1 MNYCNSIKQ
10 LILTQQKKYDKIN
23 DKLNLTKKNMFK
35 LLTTFTT
42 KQFSKLTVWLMLFSV
57 AMFGTALIT
66 GTVTTLRDM
75 DANLGILK
83 RQKAPGFD
91 LVDKKVVDQIL
102 GKKQIKVKAVS
113 GEDIGNTVVE
123 GATDFVGD
131 QISSFI
137 SSLIP
142 NCISAWGFSSCH
154 NLTDDE
160 LKKATEAANNKTI
173 APNTAK
179 ALNTTLSGHFNNIVG
194 SITRKVTGKLMGAL
208 TKDIMLL
215 LKDTFAV
222 FDKYVKILEGLA
234 DSYSGTRIA
243 IGYLIYRD
251 LEGENGKGSGNFLSS
266 DQFTKSML
274 TSSGTN
280 SNFPDKPYLLR
291 VVTDG
296 VAWLDF
302 MNVQRFSQYDII
314 GGAYKGGLIDSKTAG
329 TATQITNTIGQFTEQ
344 NFFTQMENSI
354 DKALLGANCQNSNG
368 IFNTPIFGAF
378 ASSGLG
384 NPCQFEN
391 ANSVK
396 QALKIRQAQIQAF
409 TNSKINQYQL
419 VAPAD
424 CKARGYFNVVYPDKE
439 DPANPGHKLTKESYD
454 VEYKQNNPGVLGRA
468 LATSARQI
476 ERIDISASECETFK
490 TIQQRKAEYATN
502 QTGNINNQ
510 LNTGNEYKTSITNK
524 ILGAV
529 VGGLKIPQVDL
540 KKDQAGQAADKD
552 IFQQFINTSVSTFND
567 FAKPLFL
574 QFDLRFKTLL
584 EAGEKVTNGAGAGD
598 KLKKSIEFIKN
609 TIGNQV
615 KDNLNNLTENYKK
628 YREQISNIKEDQNNS
643 LSVAGE
649 VLSDIA

>member
-1 MNYCNSIKQ
+1 MP
-10 LILTQQKKYDKIN
+10 KI
-23 DKLNLTKKNMFK
+23 
-35 LLTTFTT
+35 
-42 KQFSKLTVWLMLFSV
+42 TVTLMLFGV
-57 AMFGTALIT
+57 AMFGTAMIT
-66 GTVTTLRDM
+66 GTVTSLRDM
-75 DANLGILK
+75 DSNLGILK
-83 RQKAPGFD
+83 RQKAPGFE
-91 LVDKKVVDQIL
+91 LVDKKIMDQIL
-102 GKKQIKVKAVS
+102 GKKSIKVKAVS
-113 GEDIGNTVVE
+113 GEDIGNVASE
-123 GATDFVGD
+123 GLQDFAA
-131 QISSFI
+131 QSISTFI
-137 SSLIP
+137 SNLIP
-142 NCISAWGFSSCH
+142 NCFSFSGFSSCR
-154 NLTDDE
+154 NIEGKDVKD
-160 LKKATEAANNKTI
+160 ATEAANNKTL

-251 LEGENGKGSGNFLSS
+251 LEGENGKGSSNFLSS
-266 DQFTKSML
+266 DQFTRSML
-274 TSSGTN
+274 TRSGTT
-280 SNFPDKPYLLR
+280 SDFPDKQYLLR

-314 GGAYKGGLIDSKTAG
+314 GGANKGGLIDNKTAG
-329 TATQITNTIGQFTEQ
+329 KANQITSTIGQFTEQ
-344 NFFTQMENSI
+344 NFFTQMENAI

-368 IFNTPIFGAF
+368 IFNTPVFGAF
-378 ASSGLG
+378 ANSGLG
-384 NPCQFEN
+384 NPCKFEQVD
-391 ANSVK
+391 AVK
-396 QALKIRQAQIQAF
+396 QSLKIRQAQIQNF

-424 CKARGYFNVVYPDKE
+424 CKARGYFNVVNPDAE
-439 DPANPGHKLTKESYD
+439 DPANPGHKLTKASYD
-454 VEYKQNNPGVLGRA
+454 IDYKQNNPGLLGRA
-468 LATSARQI
+468 LAVSARQI

-502 QTGNINNQ
+502 QTGNVNNQ
-510 LNTGNEYKTSITNK
+510 LNTGNDYKTSFNNK
-524 ILGAV
+524 VIGAI
-529 VGGLKIPQVDL
+529 VGGLKIPQIDL
-540 KKDQAGQAADKD
+540 KKDEAGQAADKD

-584 EAGEKVTNGAGAGD
+584 EAGEKIFNGGAAGD
-598 KLKKSIEFIKN
+598 KLRKSIEFVKN
-609 TIGNQV
+609 TIGNSV

-628 YREQISNIKEDQNNS
+628 YREQISSIKEDQNGALN
-643 LSVAGE
+643 LAGD
-649 VLSDIA
+649 VLTDNIA